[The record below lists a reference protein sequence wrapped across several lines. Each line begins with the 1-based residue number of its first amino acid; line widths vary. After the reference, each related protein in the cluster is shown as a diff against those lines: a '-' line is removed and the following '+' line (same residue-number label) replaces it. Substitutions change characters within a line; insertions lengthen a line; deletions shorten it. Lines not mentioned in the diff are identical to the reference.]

1 MKNNYSFK
9 SFDEVFPEDSFIK
22 NDPHI
27 NMQQEDILSLDPNE
41 QKTAAP
47 SEEPYNNLPLL
58 IDNSHPS
65 SYYNTNEQ
73 NVAVLSKDHDNSLP
87 LLIDHSRPSSYY
99 NTDVQND
106 TAYHHS
112 PPKLFDDNE
121 GQAAMIGLAAILV
134 SGFALLLSFELFI
147 LPFIIIMISVIL
159 RKVSYKRI
167 RRTADKNEKTIGRLS
182 VTINLVAI
190 AIIVLRISIILYC
203 LANYGE
209 YNFGGIYIKL

>member
-47 SEEPYNNLPLL
+47 SEEPY
-58 IDNSHPS
+58 
-65 SYYNTNEQ
+65 
-73 NVAVLSKDHDNSLP
+73 NSLP